1 MPSIR
6 MPQVVVKYIVGDLAT
21 MLDTLFDRLPEV
33 EPDVD
38 PRKPI
43 LLRGLREA
51 GEEALHRRRIVASTA
66 GRQSRAAGGKS
77 NVVRV
82 KEASQDSCGCRT
94 GNGVS

>member
-1 MPSIR
+1 M
-6 MPQVVVKYIVGDLAT
+6 
-21 MLDTLFDRLPEV
+21 
-33 EPDVD
+33 
-38 PRKPI
+38 